1 MNTRRPAL
9 IAAVLLALGTGWMTL
24 NYINGIKRAS
34 TTEQRTV
41 VVAIGD
47 IPARVAI
54 TPSMVRLVQLPA
66 AAVDSDAFS
75 DPARVTG
82 QLTLIGIP
90 AGGEVTASKIGTP
103 ATTALPVRIAPGKR
117 AVSIQVDKVKGVSGL
132 LQPGDRVDIIAIPPR
147 TGNQPPPASTILR
160 GIRVLAVG
168 DTLETASATPSPQ
181 EETSTTVT
189 LELTPS
195 QVDLIAMA
203 DQNTTL
209 RLALRSPKEAVNSE
223 PTEALHFPDGTTQQT
238 QVSSAPALAPAPK
251 MDPVRPALPVERGVM
266 MIVGDRVSYG
276 TSASASQG
284 TQDDGQ

>member
-1 MNTRRPAL
+1 MNTQRTAL

-34 TTEQRTV
+34 TSEQRTV
-41 VVAIGD
+41 VVTTQD

-54 TPSMVRLVQLPA
+54 TPSMVRLVRLPA
-66 AAVDSDAFS
+66 AAVDSDAYS
-75 DPARVTG
+75 DTSRVDG
-82 QLTLIGIP
+82 QLTLITIP

-117 AVSIQVDKVKGVSGL
+117 AVSIQVDRVKGVSGL

-160 GIRVLAVG
+160 GVRVLAVG
-168 DTLETASATPSPQ
+168 ETLETASATPSP
-181 EETSTTVT
+181 EEESSTTVT

-209 RLALRSPKEAVNSE
+209 RLALRSPKEAIDSE
-223 PTEALHFPDGTTQQT
+223 PTEALHFPDGSVQQT
-238 QVSSAPALAPAPK
+238 QVAAAPAPAPVAK
-251 MDPVRPALPVERGVM
+251 IDPVRPTLPVEHGIM

-276 TSASASQG
+276 TAQSQG
-284 TQDDGQ
+284 AQDDGQ